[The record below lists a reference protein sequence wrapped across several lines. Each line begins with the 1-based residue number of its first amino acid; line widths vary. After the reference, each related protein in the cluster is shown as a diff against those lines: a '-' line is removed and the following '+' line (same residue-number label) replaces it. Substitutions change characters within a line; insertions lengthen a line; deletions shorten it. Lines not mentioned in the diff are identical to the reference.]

1 MSKALEIMKSK
12 LIHHQNMVRINMTS
26 AEEHRLEAEK
36 YEEAIK
42 EHENFLNERAAANVA
57 IDLQKIVGKAGE

>member
-1 MSKALEIMKSK
+1 MSKALEIMKQK
-12 LIHHQNMVRINMTS
+12 LAYHQNLVRINLS
-26 AEEHRLEAEK
+26 NAEDNRLEAEK

-57 IDLQKIVGKAGE
+57 VDLQKIVGGKNA